1 MEKYTELGQVLQD
14 PALAVITDH
23 IYLIPG
29 GSFHL
34 SGEGIPLL
42 KRGKCSQH

>member
-1 MEKYTELGQVLQD
+1 MMEKYTELGQVLQD

-29 GSFHL
+29 CSYHYPAKGSR
-34 SGEGIPLL
+34 S
-42 KRGKCSQH
+42 